1 MSMRWLRRSPL
12 VFLLAASAFAQ
23 YQPGV
28 NNNVTL
34 LGHQHKYRAYSNIWG
49 YTDARGNEY
58 ALLGTD
64 IGLSIVNL
72 TEPANPVEVDF
83 IPGPGPTA
91 WREIKVYKNFAYVV
105 SEATAPEEYTGIQ
118 AVDLS
123 TLPDSGSFFYSS
135 HWPNVG
141 TPTTRARAHSVT
153 VDDEGYLYI
162 QGGTATAGTGGVN
175 GGIRIL
181 SLASPLVP
189 IPVGYYNPRY
199 VHDSFVRKHLLF
211 NSNIQNGGHLDVLD
225 ITDRAN
231 PRLLTQIAYPQGF
244 SHNSG
249 TTEDGNYLITTDE
262 VAGYTVK
269 VWDIRVLWDSDPS
282 NDGDIELVA
291 EYIGDP
297 EQIAHNVHIRGNH
310 AYISHYVEGVKVLD
324 ISDPRDPVEVG
335 YYDTY
340 PDPGEGFNGDWGVY
354 PYFPSGNFVVSDI
367 QTGLYIFRFDTV
379 AAGGVEGKIT
389 NGETG
394 AALENALVQFIEA
407 NKRVTSDGSG
417 DFRLRTNAG
426 KHTLVVSRVGFF
438 TDTLQIDIPGGRN
451 NLVFD
456 IRLRP
461 ENAFLAV
468 DADTIRATVAPGVTA
483 QKTLVLR
490 NTGTGTLRYTVRD
503 VNASGLAAQ
512 PARPE
517 VQLISALRQRPLQL
531 VAEPATAAKNLV
543 AGDLKEII
551 SDPAGDAFNG
561 PRPDI
566 ISVLAEKTATAINLK
581 LKFSH
586 PIDVDSLI
594 ASLAL
599 DTDSDP
605 NTEDH
610 SIGIFFNDIGPE
622 YDVVL
627 AVPPIPPAG
636 APARSVIIFDN
647 VHGGAP
653 ITRAGA
659 VAVNADSSISATIF
673 LSELGNDD
681 GNMNVVAGA
690 YHFARTINSSPTT
703 FDVAPNDG
711 HGTISLDPNAD
722 ALWLSESP
730 AAGTIT
736 GIGSANV
743 TLTFDASGL
752 EVGTH
757 HAWLIINSND
767 PVNFE
772 KLVPV
777 RLQVDPSSGVSGD
790 QQAPLFFALPQNQ
803 PNPFHTSTSIVYHLP
818 APAEVT
824 LQVFNLQ
831 GQLVR
836 TLFEGRQIAGR
847 NHAVWNGFDQRGQ
860 LAASGVYFI
869 VLKTPE
875 QRLTRKLVFAR

>member
-1 MSMRWLRRSPL
+1 MRLLRSVLPL
-12 VFLLAASAFAQ
+12 FLLATTAGFAQ

-34 LGHQHKYRAYSNIWG
+34 LGHQHKYNVYSNIWG
-49 YTDARGNEY
+49 YTDAQGNEY

-64 IGLSIVNL
+64 VGLSIVNI
-72 TEPANPVEVDF
+72 TDPTNPVEVDF

-105 SEATAPEEYTGIQ
+105 SEGTAPQEFTGIQ

-141 TPTTRARAHSVT
+141 TPTVPAHAHSIS
-153 VDDEGYLYI
+153 VDEEGYLYI
-162 QGGTATAGTGGVN
+162 QGGRATAGTGGVN
-175 GGIRIL
+175 GGVRIF
-181 SLASPLVP
+181 SLADPLVP

-199 VHDSFVRKHLLF
+199 VHDSFVAGHLLF
-211 NSNIQNGGHLDVLD
+211 NSNIFDGGHLDILD

-231 PRLLTQIAYPQGF
+231 PRLVTQLVYPQGF

-282 NDGDIELVA
+282 NDGNIELVA
-291 EYIGDP
+291 EYLGDP
-297 EQIAHNVHIRGNH
+297 AQIAHNVHIRGNY
-310 AYISHYVEGVKVLD
+310 AYLSHYLEGVKVLD
-324 ISDPRDPVEVG
+324 IHDPRDPVEVG

-340 PDPGEGFNGDWGVY
+340 PQAGSGFNGDWGVY

-367 QTGLYIFRFDTV
+367 ETGLYIFKFDTV
-379 AAGGVEGKIT
+379 AAGGVQGKIT
-389 NGETG
+389 NRETG
-394 AALENALVQFIEA
+394 ALLDNATIQFLEA
-407 NKRVTSDGSG
+407 NKKVLSDGTG
-417 DFRLRTNAG
+417 NYRLRTNAG
-426 KHTLVVSRVGFF
+426 SHTLVVSRIGYVS
-438 TDTLQIDIPGGRN
+438 DTLRVNLPSGAANLQLDIP
-451 NLVFD
+451 LQ
-456 IRLRP
+456 P

-468 DADTIRATVAPGVTA
+468 DADTIAASVAPGLIGR
-483 QKTLVLR
+483 KTLTLS
-490 NTGTGTLRYTVRD
+490 NTGTGTLRYSLRD
-503 VNASGLAAQ
+503 INGPGLAVRQ
-512 PARPE
+512 QMPE
-517 VQLISALRQRPLQL
+517 VKLLQVLQQRPLRL
-531 VAEPATAAKNLV
+531 IETANTTANVSTVLT
-543 AGDLKEII
+543 EII
-551 SDPAGDAFNG
+551 SDPAGDAFFG

-566 ISVLAEKTATAINLK
+566 TGVLAEKTATAINLK
-581 LKFSH
+581 IKFAH

-594 ASLAL
+594 VSLAL

-605 NTEDH
+605 NTEEH

-622 YDVVL
+622 YDVIL
-627 AVPPIPPAG
+627 TAPAIPQAG
-636 APARSVIIFDN
+636 APARSIIIFDN

-659 VAVNADSSISATIF
+659 LLINPDSSISATIF

-690 YHFARTINSSPTT
+690 YHFARTVNNNPTT
-703 FDVAPNDG
+703 FDVAPNEG
-711 HGTISLDPNAD
+711 HGTIGLDPNAD
-722 ALWLSESP
+722 ASWLTESP
-730 AAGTIT
+730 VSGTIS
-736 GIGSANV
+736 GVNSQAI
-743 TLTFDASGL
+743 TLTFNTTGL
-752 EVGTH
+752 ELGMYS
-757 HAWLIINSND
+757 ALLIISSND

-772 KLVPV
+772 KIIPV
-777 RLQVDPSSGVSGD
+777 QLRVEQNTAVEEEG
-790 QQAPLFFALPQNQ
+790 PLPISFALFQNQ
-803 PNPFHTSTSIVYHLP
+803 PNPFHASTRIEYHLP
-818 APAEVT
+818 AATEVA

-836 TLFEGRQIAGR
+836 TLVAGKQPAGR
-847 NHAVWNGFDQRGQ
+847 GAATWNGLDQSGEVV
-860 LAASGVYFI
+860 ASGVYFI

-875 QRLTRKLVFAR
+875 QNFTRKLVFAR